1 MEEGERDGWGERH
14 REAERVRESVCVRVC
29 VRVCKSETR
38 ERRLCV
44 ETKSFVSVKGF
55 GMYCSSSREG
65 ERKRRRVK
73 MGNNTNIGLKQS
85 QQQRQCVPMSLQDAL
100 LCSLSL
106 SVCLSANFVSLS
118 LLQSK
123 YVGDNVCVCLCV
135 CERVDVV
142 CVRKRER
149 TKKTDDGN

>member
-1 MEEGERDGWGERH
+1 MCI
-14 REAERVRESVCVRVC
+14 RVYVRVG
-29 VRVCKSETR
+29 VCKSETR

-100 LCSLSL
+100 LSL
-106 SVCLSANFVSLS
+106 SVCLLILS
-118 LLQSK
+118 HCPFSSQNMWATMCAC
-123 YVGDNVCVCLCV
+123 VFVCVSAWMLCV
-135 CERVDVV
+135 
-142 CVRKRER
+142 
-149 TKKTDDGN
+149 

>member
-1 MEEGERDGWGERH
+1 
-14 REAERVRESVCVRVC
+14 
-29 VRVCKSETR
+29 
-38 ERRLCV
+38 
-44 ETKSFVSVKGF
+44 
-55 GMYCSSSREG
+55 
-65 ERKRRRVK
+65 

-100 LCSLSL
+100 LSLSL
-106 SVCLSANFVSLS
+106 SVRLSANFVSLS

-142 CVRKRER
+142 CV
-149 TKKTDDGN
+149 

>member
-1 MEEGERDGWGERH
+1 MEEGERDGERDTEKL
-14 REAERVRESVCVRVC
+14 RERVSVCVRVC

-100 LCSLSL
+100 LSLSL
-106 SVCLSANFVSLS
+106 SVCLLILS
-118 LLQSK
+118 HCPFSSQNMWATMCAC
-123 YVGDNVCVCLCV
+123 VFVCVSAWMLRV
-135 CERVDVV
+135 CE
-142 CVRKRER
+142 KERENE
-149 TKKTDDGN
+149 KKQMMETR